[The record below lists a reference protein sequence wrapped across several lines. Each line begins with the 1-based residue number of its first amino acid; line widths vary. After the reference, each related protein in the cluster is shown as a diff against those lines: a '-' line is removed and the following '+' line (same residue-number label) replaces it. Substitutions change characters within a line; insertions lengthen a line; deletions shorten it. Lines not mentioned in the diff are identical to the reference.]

1 MLTVMSTTKLALAS
15 CIKPLIKSSRLK
27 GNHIFQLNKVHE
39 KKKKEYGFQKE
50 RGMFKTPC
58 ALR

>member
-1 MLTVMSTTKLALAS
+1 MSTTKLALAS